1 MNGAPATGL
10 SAVDIGIL
18 VGCNLAVVVLLRIV
32 LKQVDLRGALRE
44 KPPAGAAADSPP
56 PPGSSSRVTALVG
69 AVILACFLWATG
81 NVVLQF
87 WLRGDLTPAKD
98 VISAMGSYFLA
109 GMALFGPYAV
119 NQLNGAFKGSSS
131 S

>member
-18 VGCNLAVVVLLRIV
+18 VGFNLAVVVLLRIV

-44 KPPAGAAADSPP
+44 KLPAGAAADSPP

-69 AVILACFLWATG
+69 AVILACFLWAM
-81 NVVLQF
+81 
-87 WLRGDLTPAKD
+87 GDVGRNSGCAA
-98 VISAMGSYFLA
+98 ISR
-109 GMALFGPYAV
+109 PPRT
-119 NQLNGAFKGSSS
+119 
-131 S
+131 